1 MIKLVLRFNDLCA
14 NIGKLDYIALKL
26 FVWLSSHNKQ
36 SKTLILLDEATLLD
50 GWNAIDRVLRFTHPV
65 FLFCFV

>member
-26 FVWLSSHNKQ
+26 
-36 SKTLILLDEATLLD
+36 TDIA
-50 GWNAIDRVLRFTHPV
+50 
-65 FLFCFV
+65 